1 METIQSE
8 QFTIDGNKDPSVKES
23 LFYMIFLLT
32 IYPMIM
38 GLLNDYFA
46 LQHLSET
53 AISTMGITGSID
65 TLTTA
70 LSAVFAIGAQ
80 AVCAKYVG
88 SRDEKKSSE
97 AYTSIL
103 LTETGIL
110 LFTAAA
116 IVCLRLPLARLI
128 GADADA
134 GLLQSTSLAIAL
146 FAIGMP
152 GSALTYLLTVL
163 LYMDD
168 RTRKG
173 VLWGTLLNGAASIA
187 GLLIVT
193 WTNPSM
199 AGYMTCGFAGDWIN
213 VFFLLFYKQGRSRFF
228 VFRKKDY
235 SFKRFLRIF
244 QVGLPGGLEYAYY
257 AAYQFITFLFIVR
270 RFSTEYMA
278 VIEIREDI
286 SSIDES
292 LLIGMGALLVER
304 IGISVGSGD
313 TGRIRKETRNA
324 WIACTAIAVAAGF
337 LLAFLYP
344 RLADLFLGDIGAN
357 RDKILYHA
365 DYFLICTCIGLP
377 FYVGNNIFTS
387 IYEVREMLAHA
398 HVSYFLEIFGM
409 VTIYSLALGTLIGIK
424 GVWIAYPLAEATVF
438 VLNIVLLILHT
449 GDLPRR
455 WLDLSFPKSATAEK
469 GAA

>member
-1 METIQSE
+1 METTHSE
-8 QFTIDGNKDPSVKES
+8 QIAIDGNKDPSVKES
-23 LFYMIFLLT
+23 LFYMVFLLT

-103 LTETGIL
+103 LT
-110 LFTAAA
+110 
-116 IVCLRLPLARLI
+116 RLPLARLI

-134 GLLQSTSLAIAL
+134 GLLRSTSMAIAL

-193 WTNPSM
+193 CTNPSM

-324 WIACTAIAVAAGF
+324 WIACTAIAVAASF

-455 WLDLSFPKSATAEK
+455 WLDLSFPKSETAEK

>member
-1 METIQSE
+1 MAGKQVSMETIQSE

-38 GLLNDYFA
+38 GLLSDYFS

-53 AISTMGITGSID
+53 DISTMGITGSID

-70 LSAVFAIGAQ
+70 MSAVFAIGAQ

-116 IVCLRLPLARLI
+116 IVCMRLPLARLI

-134 GLLQSTSLAIAL
+134 GLLRSTS
-146 FAIGMP
+146 M
-152 GSALTYLLTVL
+152 
-163 LYMDD
+163 
-168 RTRKG
+168 
-173 VLWGTLLNGAASIA
+173 
-187 GLLIVT
+187 
-193 WTNPSM
+193 
-199 AGYMTCGFAGDWIN
+199 
-213 VFFLLFYKQGRSRFF
+213 
-228 VFRKKDY
+228 
-235 SFKRFLRIF
+235 
-244 QVGLPGGLEYAYY
+244 
-257 AAYQFITFLFIVR
+257 
-270 RFSTEYMA
+270 
-278 VIEIREDI
+278 
-286 SSIDES
+286 
-292 LLIGMGALLVER
+292 
-304 IGISVGSGD
+304 
-313 TGRIRKETRNA
+313 
-324 WIACTAIAVAAGF
+324 
-337 LLAFLYP
+337 
-344 RLADLFLGDIGAN
+344 
-357 RDKILYHA
+357 
-365 DYFLICTCIGLP
+365 
-377 FYVGNNIFTS
+377 
-387 IYEVREMLAHA
+387 
-398 HVSYFLEIFGM
+398 
-409 VTIYSLALGTLIGIK
+409 ALGTLIGIK

>member
-38 GLLNDYFA
+38 GLLSDYFS

-53 AISTMGITGSID
+53 DISTMGITGSID

-70 LSAVFAIGAQ
+70 MSAVFAIGAQ

-116 IVCLRLPLARLI
+116 IVCMRLPLARLI

-134 GLLQSTSLAIAL
+134 GLLRSTS
-146 FAIGMP
+146 M
-152 GSALTYLLTVL
+152 
-163 LYMDD
+163 
-168 RTRKG
+168 
-173 VLWGTLLNGAASIA
+173 
-187 GLLIVT
+187 
-193 WTNPSM
+193 
-199 AGYMTCGFAGDWIN
+199 
-213 VFFLLFYKQGRSRFF
+213 
-228 VFRKKDY
+228 
-235 SFKRFLRIF
+235 
-244 QVGLPGGLEYAYY
+244 
-257 AAYQFITFLFIVR
+257 
-270 RFSTEYMA
+270 
-278 VIEIREDI
+278 
-286 SSIDES
+286 
-292 LLIGMGALLVER
+292 
-304 IGISVGSGD
+304 
-313 TGRIRKETRNA
+313 
-324 WIACTAIAVAAGF
+324 
-337 LLAFLYP
+337 
-344 RLADLFLGDIGAN
+344 
-357 RDKILYHA
+357 
-365 DYFLICTCIGLP
+365 
-377 FYVGNNIFTS
+377 
-387 IYEVREMLAHA
+387 
-398 HVSYFLEIFGM
+398 
-409 VTIYSLALGTLIGIK
+409 ALGTLIGIK

-455 WLDLSFPKSATAEK
+455 WLDLSFPKSETAEK